1 MANKFTRSKYSSSDK
16 VSIIC
21 ACKNRYEALR
31 ISLNSWL
38 NFDHVGEIIIADWN
52 SEKSI
57 SDLTH
62 LDKRVKIIEVQNEDY
77 FNQPQPLNLASKLVT
92 NNFLLKMDTDYVL
105 NPYYNFFNEYNIDD
119 TNFVYGPC
127 NIEDKNIESN
137 PYFKYLRGL
146 LYIKTKFF
154 KAVGGYNENMGKYYA
169 WEDDELTIRLHMY
182 GLNSR
187 SVDYNHN
194 VFHIPHS
201 DKKRFENFEGDKEY
215 EKNIVN
221 EMSKYYSGDE
231 LKYQTEYVISQYHI
245 LKNMETFPEPL
256 DYFVESKVDWKLIQK
271 NDQHYF
277 AEKV

>member
-1 MANKFTRSKYSSSDK
+1 MVNKFTRSKYNSSDK

-38 NFDHVGEIIIADWN
+38 NFDQVGEIIIADWN

-62 LDKRVKIIEVQNEDY
+62 LDKRVKIIEVKNEDY

-201 DKKRFENFEGDKEY
+201 DKKRFENFEGDKEH

>member
-169 WEDDELTIRLHMY
+169 WEDDELVTRLHMY

-201 DKKRFENFEGDKEY
+201 DKKRFENFEGDKEH

-245 LKNMETFPEPL
+245 SKNMETFPEPL
-256 DYFVESKVDWKLIQK
+256 DYFAESKVDWKLIQK

>member
-1 MANKFTRSKYSSSDK
+1 MVNKFTRSKYNSSDK

-38 NFDHVGEIIIADWN
+38 NFDQVGEIIIADWN

-62 LDKRVKIIEVQNEDY
+62 LDKRVKIIEVRNEDY

-169 WEDDELTIRLHMY
+169 WEDDELVIRLHMY

>member
-1 MANKFTRSKYSSSDK
+1 MVNKFTRSKYNSSDK

-38 NFDHVGEIIIADWN
+38 NFDQVGEIIIADWN

-62 LDKRVKIIEVQNEDY
+62 LDKRVKIIEVRNEDY

-169 WEDDELTIRLHMY
+169 WEDDELVIRLHMY

-256 DYFVESKVDWKLIQK
+256 DYFVESKVDWNLIQK

>member
-1 MANKFTRSKYSSSDK
+1 MVNKFTRSKYNSSDK

>member
-1 MANKFTRSKYSSSDK
+1 MVNKFTRSKYNSSDK

-38 NFDHVGEIIIADWN
+38 NFDQVGEIIIADWN

-62 LDKRVKIIEVQNEDY
+62 LDKRVKIIEVRNEDY

-137 PYFKYLRGL
+137 PYFKYLRGI

-169 WEDDELTIRLHMY
+169 WEDDELVIRLHMY

-215 EKNIVN
+215 EKNIIN